1 MPLWSF
7 SAMWLSWPS
16 GNSKPSIGPL
26 SCLSYNCLAWHG
38 MIAFPTP
45 VLNLSGLNF
54 PLFFP
59 AAPPGH
65 PPVFMGAYLLS
76 EQRHLAL
83 VAEILVNC
91 PSPNP
96 VYLESQ
102 GFGAWALFSI
112 LYQGNYN

>member
-1 MPLWSF
+1 MIVSPMPGFNLPGLIFSF
-7 SAMWLSWPS
+7 FL
-16 GNSKPSIGPL
+16 
-26 SCLSYNCLAWHG
+26 
-38 MIAFPTP
+38 
-45 VLNLSGLNF
+45 
-54 PLFFP
+54 

-76 EQRHLAL
+76 EQRRLAL

-102 GFGAWALFSI
+102 GFGAWVLFSI
-112 LYQGNYN
+112 LYQGNYP